1 MNWFYNLKIGKKLII
16 SFFMMIALTVIMGI
30 VAITNLKEV
39 RKNALDMGTY
49 WMPSIQYVSAMSKN
63 ISDYR
68 RAELQH
74 ILSTSKEEMD
84 KYEGVMAMELEI
96 LKKNQAS
103 YENGLITSDEE
114 RKLYEK
120 FKEQWAEYL
129 AENKKVIALSRE
141 NKNDEANALMR
152 GNSKKQFDDASVT
165 LLELVEL
172 NAKGGDK
179 AVEQSGVIY
188 ESSRLWIIG
197 LLTVCIALGII
208 LSLFIAH
215 IISKP
220 VRELAR
226 AAESLAQGDITVRIE
241 AKTADEIGQLFS
253 AMKNMIE
260 NIKEQA
266 VAADKIAE
274 GDLTVQIRP
283 KSEKDIL
290 SKSMAYIVRTLKNLA
305 EETGMLTKS
314 AVEGKL
320 GSRGNTEKFKGGYRE
335 IIKGIN
341 DTLDA
346 VIGPLNVAAEYVDKI
361 SKGDIPPKITDS
373 YNGDFNTI
381 KNNLNILINSTND
394 VVDKAKLVAN
404 GDLTVRLKKRSENDE
419 LMIALADMVEK
430 LAEIV
435 AGILGGA
442 DNIADASAQM
452 SSSAQEMS
460 QGTSEQASSV
470 EEVSSSIEE
479 MNANIH
485 QNTENAQQTE
495 KIATKSSSDIT
506 EANKAVEI
514 TVKAMLDIAEKIS
527 IINDIAEKTD
537 ILAIN
542 AAIEAARAGEHGKG
556 FAVVAAEVRKLAENS
571 QVAAKE
577 IGEVSKRSVKKKK
590 NAGEL
595 LSKVV
600 PDIQKTTM
608 LVQEIAAASSE
619 QNSGAQ
625 QIQSAV
631 NQLNTVVQQNAASAE
646 ELSSNS
652 EELASQA
659 EMLKDLVSFFR
670 LNQSLLKQA
679 KAQTKTI
686 QFKHQHTANQGGK
699 VKNTGV
705 NFKLE
710 EDKSDNDFMKF

>member
-1 MNWFYNLKIGKKLII
+1 MNNLRIRTKLLI
-16 SFFMMIALTVIMGI
+16 SFFI
-30 VAITNLKEV
+30 VALI
-39 RKNALDMGTY
+39 AAIIG
-49 WMPSIQYVSAMSKN
+49 IF
-63 ISDYR
+63 
-68 RAELQH
+68 
-74 ILSTSKEEMD
+74 
-84 KYEGVMAMELEI
+84 GVVNMKTIDDADT
-96 LKKNQAS
+96 A
-103 YENGLITSDEE
+103 
-114 RKLYEK
+114 LYETK
-120 FKEQWAEYL
+120 TVPLGHVGKMATYFHRIRVNLRDAVLAETEEKSSYISRIDELSALWTEAEKEYAKTVLTDENKRLTKEFASNKKEYL
-129 AENKKVIALSRE
+129 SYITTFKREVEKGNDSLALVLMHGDMQKTNEKVQDLLLDLIAYNLEMAEKTAIENTALYERSRNVVITMIIIAVIIAIILGFVIATNIQNIIKSVIHQT
-141 NKNDEANALMR
+141 
-152 GNSKKQFDDASVT
+152 KQLVAS
-165 LLELVEL
+165 
-172 NAKGGDK
+172 
-179 AVEQSGVIY
+179 
-188 ESSRLWIIG
+188 
-197 LLTVCIALGII
+197 
-208 LSLFIAH
+208 
-215 IISKP
+215 
-220 VRELAR
+220 
-226 AAESLAQGDITVRIE
+226 
-241 AKTADEIGQLFS
+241 
-253 AMKNMIE
+253 
-260 NIKEQA
+260 A
-266 VAADKIAE
+266 VAGE
-274 GDLTVQIRP
+274 LTTRAKP
-283 KSEKDIL
+283 
-290 SKSMAYIVRTLKNLA
+290 
-305 EETGMLTKS
+305 EETN
-314 AVEGKL
+314 E
-320 GSRGNTEKFKGGYRE
+320 EFRE
-335 IIKGIN
+335 IVVGLNQTLEALIN
-341 DTLDA
+341 
-346 VIGPLNVAAEYVDKI
+346 PLNVTANYIDQIA
-361 SKGDIPPKITDS
+361 KGEMPPVITDH

-381 KNNLNILINSTND
+381 KNNLNLLVNSTND
-394 VVDKAKLVAN
+394 VIDKAKLVAN

-577 IGEVSKRSVKKKK
+577 IGEVSKRSVDISK
-590 NAGEL
+590 NAGDL

-659 EMLKDLVSFFR
+659 EMLKDLVSFFK

-679 KAQTKTI
+679 KAQTKNI
-686 QFKHQHTANQGGK
+686 QFKHQHTTNK
-699 VKNTGV
+699 IVNTKHAGV

-710 EDKSDNDFMKF
+710 DEKSDNEFMKY